1 MPGKRIRQIRTAKD
15 LSQENLA
22 TDLNISQALV
32 SKYESDAVVP
42 NVEMLHKIAASLEV
56 FAFELI
62 YSNDTQLKTDVEIWL
77 NTKGLKT
84 SPI

>member
-1 MPGKRIRQIRTAKD
+1 MPGKRIRQIRITKE

-32 SKYESDAVVP
+32 SKYESDTVVP

-62 YSNDTQLKTDVEIWL
+62 YSNETQLKKDVENWL
-77 NTKGLKT
+77 NAKGLKT
-84 SPI
+84 SPL